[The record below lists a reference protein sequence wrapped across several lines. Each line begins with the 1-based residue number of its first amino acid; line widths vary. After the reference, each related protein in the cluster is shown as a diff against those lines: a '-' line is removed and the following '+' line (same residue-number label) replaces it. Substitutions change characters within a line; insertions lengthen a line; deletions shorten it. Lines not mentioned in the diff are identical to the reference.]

1 MDEELPNTELD
12 NLVIKDKEYLRKRKK
27 KRLLIFLSILL
38 VIIIIIIIII
48 LVLRRKGG
56 KIICI
61 YRTTKDNENIRL
73 INVNND
79 IDFALYVDD
88 KSFSQ
93 NNNHTF
99 EKAGLHNVS
108 FHFRKKLETLEGFFQ
123 NLDNLVE
130 IDFSQL
136 ETENVKSMENILCYC
151 QNLTKV
157 NFDNKTPNLI
167 NMSRMFHESYYL
179 TDVRLNFNTSKVKN
193 MDLMFYYNDELI
205 SLDLSNF
212 DLESLVNS
220 DFMFGYCTKLKK
232 IIFKKGTVTKNLEKM
247 DNMFYHCE
255 SLEEINTEIFRANKV
270 KSLNKVFEDCYS
282 LKSIDLSHFDIS
294 NVYFIDF
301 IFNNC
306 TN

>member
-1 MDEELPNTELD
+1 MDEELPNIELD
-12 NLVIKDKEYLRKRKK
+12 NLIIKDKEYHRKKKK

-38 VIIIIIIIII
+38 VIIIIIIILI
-48 LVLRRKGG
+48 LLLRRKGG

-73 INVNND
+73 INANND

-99 EKAGLHNVS
+99 EKAGLHNVY

-136 ETENVKSMENILCYC
+136 ETKNVKSMENVLCYC

-179 TDVRLNFNTSKVKN
+179 TDV
-193 MDLMFYYNDELI
+193 
-205 SLDLSNF
+205 
-212 DLESLVNS
+212 
-220 DFMFGYCTKLKK
+220 
-232 IIFKKGTVTKNLEKM
+232 
-247 DNMFYHCE
+247 H
-255 SLEEINTEIFRANKV
+255 
-270 KSLNKVFEDCYS
+270 
-282 LKSIDLSHFDIS
+282 
-294 NVYFIDF
+294 
-301 IFNNC
+301 
-306 TN
+306 